1 MVTFEKVSMGE
12 NKSDEYSEFV
22 LLYKKEVDAL
32 SDLVLQL
39 FEAESD
45 EEIKAAGNGLAA
57 VVDYIITTKKTVV
70 DEDFLDDS
78 NGEI

>member
-1 MVTFEKVSMGE
+1 MATFDTVSTGK
-12 NKSDEYSEFV
+12 NKSDEYSE
-22 LLYKKEVDAL
+22 LIILYKKELDAL
-32 SDLVLQL
+32 SDLVLQF